1 MNQGRTN
8 SETRKRR
15 TSRLAILMMVL
26 ALITT
31 TLVVGTLSKY
41 TVGGDGNDA
50 ATVAKWGVRVSVADD
65 SSFKTEYKTSATDST
80 ISVKSSGTH
89 KLVAPGTADDGSITF
104 SIVGTPEVRTRV
116 KIDFNCVE
124 DVFYKYGTGA
134 ADVYYPIE
142 YTLYQVSGYDGV
154 PYAQPVELVKGNL
167 EAIQEFI
174 DGWNTA
180 DGTVYAPNTDL
191 DSQFKLTWSW
201 EFEDDTN
208 VATQDGYDTVL
219 GDLAAGLNDDGLTE
233 GTDYNLDVDY
243 NITITVEQVD

>member
-41 TVGGDGNDA
+41 TVGGNGDDA
-50 ATVAKWGVRVSVADD
+50 ATVAKWGVRVSIADD
-65 SSFKTEYKTSATDST
+65 NSFKTEYTTSDTDNT

-104 SIVGTPEVRTRV
+104 SITGTPEVRTRV
-116 KIDFNCVE
+116 TIDFNGVE

-134 ADVYYPIE
+134 NDVYYPIE
-142 YTLYQVSGYDGV
+142 YTLYQVADYTGNLT
-154 PYAQPVELVKGNL
+154 QPRELAKGNL
-167 EAIQEFI
+167 AAIQSFI
-174 DGWNTA
+174 DTWNTA
-180 DGTVYAPNTDL
+180 DGQVYAPNTIL
-191 DSQFKLTWSW
+191 DSQFKLTWNW
-201 EFEDDTN
+201 EFEDATN
-208 VATQDGYDTVL
+208 LATQDGYDTVL
-219 GDLAAGLNDDGLTE
+219 GDLAAGLNDNGLVD
-233 GTDYNLDVDY
+233 GTDYNLDVNY
-243 NITITVEQVD
+243 NVTLTVEQVD